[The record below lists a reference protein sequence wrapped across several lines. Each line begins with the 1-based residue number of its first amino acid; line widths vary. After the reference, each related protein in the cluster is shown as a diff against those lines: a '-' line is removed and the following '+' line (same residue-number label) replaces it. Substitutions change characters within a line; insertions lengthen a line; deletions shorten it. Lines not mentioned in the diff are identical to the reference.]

1 MVKKIKRGHFDRGLD
16 ISDQDS
22 DALVFFK
29 NFSMAIFWSIGKA

>member
-22 DALVFFK
+22 DALFFL
-29 NFSMAIFWSIGKA
+29 NFSMAIFWSIVKA